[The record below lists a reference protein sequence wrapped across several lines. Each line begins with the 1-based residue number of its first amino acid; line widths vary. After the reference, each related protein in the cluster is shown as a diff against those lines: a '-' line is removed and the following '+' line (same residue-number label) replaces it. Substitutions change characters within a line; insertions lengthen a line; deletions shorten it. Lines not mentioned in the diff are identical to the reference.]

1 MKVLALLMVLTL
13 VLGSQGYLFPWQ
25 EEHRTRF
32 EKARDAFWE
41 YVARMSNMA
50 EETLETVKQSELGRD
65 INERIAQ
72 SVSSANL
79 YAAEVSEKVRPLAQ
93 ELVEQLRNNAE
104 TMRQQIAH
112 NLAEVSQRLSPYAEQ
127 LQEQLSAHLT
137 ELGRTIKERA
147 DTDAEALSR
156 ELREAVQLSVEAF
169 KEKMAPYSSE
179 LQLKVNQGIEQFQQG
194 LVPFVEEMQARM
206 VQRAQEL
213 QENLRP
219 YAEDVMS
226 KVSTKDQDE
235 TSQLSTYEED
245 VQEKINTILEEIQQ
259 ESDGSVSR
267 LSGPW
272 PRELEHHT
280 RMKVPRYTPTM
291 KLLVAVLVSALI
303 VASRASQEPSYNLQ
317 AKWEEVL
324 EKVWSLANQVLHSTE
339 AILSDS
345 QLGSQFR
352 ELITESLAQLNTTAE
367 DLRSRLGPKSEE
379 FRLELERLQERLE
392 RDLSS
397 LQSTVEQYQRE
408 GQLLTKQSVS
418 DAHHTLSIYLRKYR
432 KRLSRD
438 QDQIRLKLQE
448 YQELLESQGQQVAE
462 GLRQALEPVAT
473 EAANQLQERLDSL
486 RQGFQQRLAEV
497 QRQTLSLQERASQDA
512 QGLRNALEEGMAS
525 LRSWLQAEAEKL
537 TSHFQDLLD
546 GLREQPAEE
555 MVN

>member
-1 MKVLALLMVLTL
+1 
-13 VLGSQGYLFPWQ
+13 
-25 EEHRTRF
+25 
-32 EKARDAFWE
+32 
-41 YVARMSNMA
+41 
-50 EETLETVKQSELGRD
+50 
-65 INERIAQ
+65 
-72 SVSSANL
+72 
-79 YAAEVSEKVRPLAQ
+79 
-93 ELVEQLRNNAE
+93 
-104 TMRQQIAH
+104 
-112 NLAEVSQRLSPYAEQ
+112 
-127 LQEQLSAHLT
+127 
-137 ELGRTIKERA
+137 
-147 DTDAEALSR
+147 
-156 ELREAVQLSVEAF
+156 
-169 KEKMAPYSSE
+169 
-179 LQLKVNQGIEQFQQG
+179 
-194 LVPFVEEMQARM
+194 
-206 VQRAQEL
+206 
-213 QENLRP
+213 
-219 YAEDVMS
+219 
-226 KVSTKDQDE
+226 
-235 TSQLSTYEED
+235 
-245 VQEKINTILEEIQQ
+245 
-259 ESDGSVSR
+259 
-267 LSGPW
+267 
-272 PRELEHHT
+272 
-280 RMKVPRYTPTM
+280 M

-379 FRLELERLQERLE
+379 FRLELERLQEQLE

-448 YQELLESQGQQVAE
+448 YQELLESQGQQVTE

-473 EAANQLQERLDSL
+473 EAANQLQERLD
-486 RQGFQQRLAEV
+486 FQQRLAEV
-497 QRQTLSLQERASQDA
+497 QRQTQSLQERASQDA

-537 TSHFQDLLD
+537 TSRFQDLLD